1 MKKIRKFFDRE
12 QNLLVHI
19 IATIIVTI
27 LGIITNLSLEQ
38 WILIYSMVAFVIT
51 SELINSSIELVVD
64 LYTKEFHP
72 LAMVAK
78 DVAAAAVLVSAVT
91 ALIVGLYVFIPKLL
105 LIFNLT

>member
-1 MKKIRKFFDRE
+1 MKRIKKFFDRE

-64 LYTKEFHP
+64 LYTKKFHP

-78 DVAAAAVLVSAVT
+78 DVAAGAVLVSAIT
-91 ALIVGLYVFIPKLL
+91 AAVIGICVFLPK
-105 LIFNLT
+105 IMVIIK